1 MLLSTPW
8 RRGAL
13 STFCRERPGARSAR
27 LTAFKG
33 TMVALALVL
42 APSLP
47 TANFE
52 PPAAALEIRGSTYFR
67 KGPFRLSM
75 LTYSSNVS
83 QPWPEY
89 YVTIPMPEQAGA
101 NLGALEIQQIGGADW
116 QFGFDASRTRAFIGK
131 PRREGRPVPVEATFD
146 EQRRQFLI
154 RFPQPPV
161 PGETVTVALR
171 PIRNPIQADTYL
183 FTVRAFPDGPQP
195 VATPVG
201 VGRVRIYDLYWD

>member
-1 MLLSTPW
+1 
-8 RRGAL
+8 
-13 STFCRERPGARSAR
+13 
-27 LTAFKG
+27 
-33 TMVALALVL
+33 MVALALVL

-47 TANFE
+47 VADLE

-67 KGPFRLSM
+67 KGPFQLNM
-75 LTYSSNVS
+75 ITYSSNVS

-131 PRREGRPVPVEATFD
+131 PRREGRQVPVEASFD
-146 EQRRQFLI
+146 QQRRQFLI